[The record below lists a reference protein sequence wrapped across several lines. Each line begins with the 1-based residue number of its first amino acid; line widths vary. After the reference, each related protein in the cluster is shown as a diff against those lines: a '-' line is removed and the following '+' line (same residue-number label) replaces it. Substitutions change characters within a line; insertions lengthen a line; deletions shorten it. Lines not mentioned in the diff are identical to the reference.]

1 MKKIFFLLVVVFFQ
15 LPLLAR
21 TQQIYCVNITPMG
34 GDRTEIGVPKVSY
47 DPDMQVL
54 SVAFQASG
62 DYMLYIIN
70 GSGLAECGFRITTNG
85 CVQTFQLPPL
95 PESVYFVVITNGD
108 SAYKGILDTSGYY
121 Y

>member
-1 MKKIFFLLVVVFFQ
+1 MKKIFFLLFIALV
-15 LPLLAR
+15 PLVSFSGEQKL
-21 TQQIYCVNITPMG
+21 NIIPIEKG
-34 GDRTEIGVPKVSY
+34 HRTEIGVPKVSY
-47 DPDMQVL
+47 DPDMQIL

-70 GSGLAECGFRITTNG
+70 GSGLAECGFQIAANG

-108 SAYKGILDTSGYY
+108 SAYKGILDTSEYY

>member
-1 MKKIFFLLVVVFFQ
+1 MKKIFFLLFVALVPFVSFSEEQ
-15 LPLLAR
+15 KL
-21 TQQIYCVNITPMG
+21 NIIPVEK
-34 GDRTEIGVPKVSY
+34 GDRTEIGVPKISY
-47 DPDMQVL
+47 DPDMQML
-54 SVAFQASG
+54 SVAFHASG

-108 SAYKGILDTSGYY
+108 SAYKGILDTSEYY